1 VIDMQ
6 NVSKVY
12 GKTISVE
19 NLNLHIKPGEFFGL
33 LGPNGAGKT
42 TTIRMITALTTVTE
56 GRITVNGH
64 TVHRNGTSFKADVGL
79 VPQHINLEPELT
91 VVENLRLH
99 GMLYNIPLPAIND
112 KIKELL
118 EFIEMEEKAGDLV
131 NTLSG
136 GMKRK
141 VLIARALMHAPPLL
155 LLDEPTVGLDVFTR
169 RKVWDLIKSLNS
181 KGITI
186 LLTTHYLEEAEN
198 LCTRIGLLKKGKLI
212 MCDSPEELKTMVGP
226 VVVEQFQ
233 NEKTSLHFFKS
244 RAQALE
250 FAGGLGEGFS
260 IRQAR
265 LEDVFVKLTAERV
278 GV

>member
-1 VIDMQ
+1 MIQ
-6 NVSKVY
+6 LENVRKVY
-12 GKTISVE
+12 ETTVSLN

-42 TTIRMITALTTVTE
+42 TTIRLITALTPVTE
-56 GRITVNGH
+56 GRIKVNGH
-64 TVHRNGTSFKADVGL
+64 AVHRNGTRFKADVGL
-79 VPQHINLEPELT
+79 VPQHINLDPELT

-99 GMLYNIPLPAIND
+99 GMLYKIPLSAITGR
-112 KIKELL
+112 IKELL
-118 EFIEMEEKAGDLV
+118 SFIEMEEKADAPV

-141 VLIARALMHAPPLL
+141 VLIARALMHEPSLL
-155 LLDEPTVGLDVFTR
+155 LLDEPTVGLDVFSR
-169 RKVWDLIKSLNS
+169 RKVWDLVKSLNAR
-181 KGITI
+181 GMTI

-198 LCTRIGLLKKGKLI
+198 LCTRIGLLKKGNLI
-212 MCDSPEELKTMVGP
+212 MCGSPEELKAITGP

-244 RAQALE
+244 QAEALE
-250 FAGGLGEGFS
+250 FAAGLGENFS

-265 LEDVFVKLTAERV
+265 LEDVFVKMTAERV
-278 GV
+278 GA